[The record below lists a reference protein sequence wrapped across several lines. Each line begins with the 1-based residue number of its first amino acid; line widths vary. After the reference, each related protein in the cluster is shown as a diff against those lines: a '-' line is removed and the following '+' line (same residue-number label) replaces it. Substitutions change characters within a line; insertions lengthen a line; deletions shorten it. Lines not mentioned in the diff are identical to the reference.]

1 MRHNLFLG
9 AAAVAL
15 IAPVGAMAQET
26 TSTVRGAV
34 TNNGAP
40 VAGASVT
47 VVDTG
52 TNSRSTATTN
62 ANGAFNI
69 ANLRPGGPYTVEVTS
84 AEGSKTVTDVYT
96 VVSQPYDL
104 TIELAAAEGEEGGD
118 IVITASALS
127 RAGVTS
133 DGPQTVLTQREISR
147 VATINRDIRDL
158 ARRDPFARF
167 EETAGGGRSISFA
180 GINPRYNR
188 FSIDGVVVSDNFGL
202 NPDANPTRRGPV
214 PLDSIGQ
221 FSTSVAPYDVRQ
233 GNFLGG
239 AIDAILTTGTNDF
252 HGNAFYSQNTDGLT
266 GEKIGRN
273 IDTNLD
279 FKSET
284 YGATLSGPIIKDK
297 LFFMVSGEKNTEGNP
312 LSPTPDQ
319 IPGLTQGLIDTVT
332 GVADSVYGFD
342 AGTPLLT
349 STEKDEKI
357 VGKITWNIND
367 DHRLSLSYINAYDEA
382 NFLQNG
388 STSPSSPS
396 YGLSSN
402 AYKATELLR
411 AGIAQLN
418 SQWTEA
424 FSTEARFLYKS
435 YERGA
440 LSLNGNQFA
449 QFGVCTDAT
458 STGTANQCQPGS
470 ARIFFGPDISRQS
483 NEFYTDTYS
492 GSVLARLNMNGHDLK
507 VFGQYDEI
515 RIFNLFL
522 QNTTGN
528 YYFDSLA
535 DFQARRANSVTFQRP
550 ASGNVND
557 AAADFKYRQYTFG
570 IQDDWQITDRLN
582 VSLGM
587 RYDLFDGANDIPFN
601 QGFQDRYG
609 FPNTKNFK
617 GLGLFQPRIGVNW
630 EPIDD
635 VKLRGGFGIFGGG
648 TPDVYLSN
656 SYSNAGAGV
665 GGVGINSVTIQR
677 TATGY
682 TLNGAALDP
691 AIGAAVL
698 NNVSGSTIPAE
709 LQALIP
715 DTGPNPT
722 ANINALDRNFK
733 IPSVYKATLSAD
745 WTPRDFLGGGWR
757 FGADYYFSRT
767 KDSIQFADYRSVAVG
782 TLPDGRTRY
791 GPLVGTNTNTDIVL
805 ANGDRGRSHVGVV
818 RVDKT
823 FDFGLMLNF
832 AYSLQDVKDETPATS
847 STAGSNYGNGAFLSD
862 RAAYGTSNDQVSWSF
877 KYGVGFDRALF
888 GDARTIVQLFGETQA
903 GRPYSFT
910 MEDAGSTPRSAVFG
924 LTGRDDRFLFYV
936 PQAGSDALVSY
947 DSAET
952 QAAVEEIINGSVLK
966 NFRGK
971 VAPRNVAR
979 ARAYTR
985 IDLHLEQE
993 IPTFLGNS
1001 KLSVF
1006 ADIQNLPNLLNKDW
1020 GGFRQAVFPYLE
1032 DVVRVQCLSTPTAT
1046 GTAPAAGVVNTSPTQ
1061 TCAQYRYT
1069 DARPA
1074 NDAVPE
1080 IRPSLYFIRLGAR
1093 FKF

>member
-15 IAPVGAMAQET
+15 IAPAAAMAQET
-26 TSTVRGAV
+26 TSTIRGNISAA
-34 TNNGAP
+34 GAP
-40 VAGASVT
+40 VAGATVT
-47 VVDTG
+47 VIDTG
-52 TNSRSTATTN
+52 TNRRTATTTD
-62 ANGAFNI
+62 ANGAYSVGG
-69 ANLRPGGPYTVEVTS
+69 LRPGGPYSIEVTS
-84 AEGSKTVTDVYT
+84 ASGSSTVTDVYT
-96 VVSQPYDL
+96 VVGQPYDL
-104 TIELAAAEGEEGGD
+104 PVDLASSEAGGD
-118 IVITASALS
+118 IVVTASALS
-127 RAGVTS
+127 RGGVTS
-133 DGPQTVLTQREISR
+133 DGPQTVLTQREIGR
-147 VATINRDIRDL
+147 VASINRDIRDL

-167 EETAGGGRSISFA
+167 EETASGGRSISFA

-239 AIDAILTTGTNDF
+239 AIDAILTTGTNEF

-266 GEKIGRN
+266 GERIGRG

-297 LFFMVSGEKNTEGNP
+297 LFFMVSAEKNTEGNP
-312 LSPTPDQ
+312 LSPTPVQ
-319 IPGLTQGLIDTVT
+319 IPGLTQGLIDTVA
-332 GVADSVYGFD
+332 GVADSVYGFE

-382 NFLQNG
+382 NFLQNTNTS
-388 STSPSSPS
+388 STNPQ

-418 SQWTEA
+418 SQWSES

-449 QFGVCTDAT
+449 QFGVCTDAI
-458 STGTANQCQPGS
+458 SRGTANQCTAPSGGGATQPTL
-470 ARIFFGPDISRQS
+470 FFGPDSSRQS

-492 GSVLARLNMNGHDLK
+492 GSVMARLNMNGHDVK

-515 RIFNLFL
+515 RVFNLFL

-535 DFQARRANSVTFQRP
+535 DFRGRRANSVTFQRP

-557 AAADFKYRQYTFG
+557 AAADFKYRQFAFG

-587 RYDLFDGANDIPFN
+587 RYDLFDSTNDIPYNEFFR
-601 QGFQDRYG
+601 GRYG

-630 EPIDD
+630 EPVDD

-656 SYSNAGAGV
+656 SYSNAGVGR
-665 GGVGINSVTIQR
+665 GGVGINSINIQR
-677 TATGY
+677 VPVSATTPTGF
-682 TLNGAALDP
+682 TINGAPLDA

-698 NNVSGSTIPAE
+698 NNVSGNTIPAQ

-715 DTGPNPT
+715 NTGANPT
-722 ANINALDRNFK
+722 ANINALDRDFR

-767 KDSIQFADYRSVAVG
+767 KDSLQFVDYRSTPIGV
-782 TLPDGRTRY
+782 LPDGRPRF

-805 ANGDRGRSHVGVV
+805 RNGDRGRSHVGVV

-847 STAGSNYGNGAFLSD
+847 STAGSNYANGAFLGD
-862 RAAYGTSNDQVSWSF
+862 RAAYGTSNDQVAWAF

-888 GDARTIVQLFGETQA
+888 GDARTIIQLFGETQA
-903 GRPYSFT
+903 GRPYSYT
-910 MEDAGSTPRSAVFG
+910 MEDAGSTPRSSVFG

-936 PQAGSDALVSY
+936 PTSGTDALVTY
-947 DSAET
+947 DNAET
-952 QAAVEEIINGSVLK
+952 QAQVENIIEGSVLK
-966 NFRGK
+966 NYRGK
-971 VAPRNVAR
+971 IAPRNVAR
-979 ARAYTR
+979 ARAFTR

-993 IPTFLGNS
+993 VPTFLGNS

-1006 ADIQNLPNLLNKDW
+1006 ADIQNVPNLLNKNW

-1032 DVVRVQCLSTPTAT
+1032 DVVRVSCVA
-1046 GTAPAAGVVNTSPTQ
+1046 SPTNP
-1061 TCAQYRYT
+1061 CAQYQYSQ
-1069 DARPA
+1069 ARPA
-1074 NDAVPE
+1074 NDDVPE